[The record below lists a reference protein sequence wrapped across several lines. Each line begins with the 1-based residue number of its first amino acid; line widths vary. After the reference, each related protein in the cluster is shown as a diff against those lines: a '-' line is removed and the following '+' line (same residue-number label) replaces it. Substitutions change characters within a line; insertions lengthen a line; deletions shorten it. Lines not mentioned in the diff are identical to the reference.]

1 MTKTTTTKKSSSTDL
16 AASLKTVPKAGRK
29 SAVTPVVI
37 SMGCPRGI
45 GPEVSLAAALSQGAP
60 SAVIVG
66 SRAVLAE
73 AANALG
79 MARKHV
85 DQIADFAESERSFQ
99 GLRIRETGPELSVS
113 RRAWG
118 KPGPVDGVAQLAYI
132 ETGFEIARKFAWPLV
147 TAPVSKEVI
156 ARSGEGRARKFRGHT
171 EWLEMLDGAAHSVMC
186 FASPRLSTSLVTTHV
201 PVRKLS
207 KLISQELIVKAT
219 LELVDLLLR
228 TLKKRPRIAVCSLN
242 PHGGE
247 GKLLGDEEA
256 RVILPGV
263 TRAAQIVDKRAQI
276 LGPIG
281 AETAYRHAAS
291 GGYDGV
297 VAMYHDQATIP
308 MKLLD
313 FGGAVNVT
321 QGLSIV
327 RTSVDH
333 GTAYD
338 IAGKGIAD
346 ARGMIEAMK
355 LGNALGVSPR
365 KIPHGNW

>member
-1 MTKTTTTKKSSSTDL
+1 MTKTTKTTKSST
-16 AASLKTVPKAGRK
+16 TK
-29 SAVTPVVI
+29 SASPAKPVVI

-45 GPEVSLAAALSQGAP
+45 GPEVSLAAGLSRGTP

-66 SRAVLAE
+66 SRAVLGQ
-73 AANALG
+73 AALALG
-79 MARKHV
+79 IEPGRV
-85 DQIADFAESERSFQ
+85 DRIADFSELEGPFR
-99 GLRIRETGPELSVS
+99 GLRICETGPELGTSK
-113 RRAWG
+113 RAWG
-118 KPGPVDGVAQLAYI
+118 KPTAVDGVAQLAYV
-132 ETGFEIARKFAWPLV
+132 ERGFEIAREYSWPLV

-156 ARSGEGRARKFRGHT
+156 ARCGLSRATKFRGHT
-171 EWLEMLDGAAHSVMC
+171 EWLEMLDGAEHSVMC
-186 FASPRLSTSLVTTHV
+186 FSSPRLTTSLVTTHV
-201 PVRKLS
+201 PVRRLS
-207 KLISQELIVKAT
+207 KLVSEKLIVKAV

-228 TLKKRPRIAVCSLN
+228 TTGKAPRIAVCSLN

-256 RVILPGV
+256 NVILPAV
-263 TRAAQIVDKRAQI
+263 KKAAEIAGKRAQI

-281 AETAYRHAAS
+281 AETAYRRAAG
-291 GGYDGV
+291 GGYEGV

-346 ARGMIEAMK
+346 ARGMSEAMK
-355 LGNALGVSPR
+355 LGSVLGDVAR
-365 KIPHGNW
+365 KIPHGSW

>member
-1 MTKTTTTKKSSSTDL
+1 MTKTTKTTKSSSTDL
-16 AASLKTVPKAGRK
+16 AAGHRAVKGAGK
-29 SAVTPVVI
+29 SSEAPVVI

-45 GPEVSLAAALSQGAP
+45 GPEVSLSAALSRTTP

-66 SRAVLAE
+66 SRAVLGQ
-73 AANALG
+73 AASALG
-79 MARKHV
+79 LSSTRV
-85 DQIADFAESERSFQ
+85 ERIFDFSEAEGPFQ
-99 GLRIRETGPELSVS
+99 GLRIRETGPELSS
-113 RRAWG
+113 SKRAWG
-118 KPGPVDGVAQLAYI
+118 KPSPVDGVAQLAYI
-132 ETGFEIARKFAWPLV
+132 EAGYELAKKFSWPLV

-156 ARSGEGRARKFRGHT
+156 ARSGEVRAKKFRGHT
-171 EWLEMLDGAAHSVMC
+171 EWLEMLDGASHSVMC
-186 FASPRLSTSLVTTHV
+186 FASPRLATSLVTTHV
-201 PVRKLS
+201 PVRQLS
-207 KLISQELIVKAT
+207 KLISEELIVKAT

-228 TLKKRPRIAVCSLN
+228 TLGKRPRIAVCSLN

-263 TRAAQIVDKRAQI
+263 TQAAKMAGKRAQI
-276 LGPIG
+276 SGPIG
-281 AETAYRHAAS
+281 AETAYRHAAN
-291 GGYDGV
+291 GTYDGV

-313 FGGAVNVT
+313 FGGAVNIT

-338 IAGKGIAD
+338 IAGRGIAD

-355 LGNALGVSPR
+355 MGKALASVSR
-365 KIPHGNW
+365 KIPHGTW

>member
-1 MTKTTTTKKSSSTDL
+1 MTKTTKTTTSSSIKSH
-16 AASLKTVPKAGRK
+16 ASVG
-29 SAVTPVVI
+29 PVVI

-45 GPEVSLAAALSQGAP
+45 GPEVSLAAGLARSTP

-66 SRAVLAE
+66 SRAVLRQ
-73 AANALG
+73 AAVALG
-79 MARKHV
+79 LEPPRV
-85 DQIADFAESERSFQ
+85 ERIANFSESEGSFR
-99 GLRIRETGPELSVS
+99 GLRICEAGPVLKATKS
-113 RRAWG
+113 AWG
-118 KPGPVDGVAQLAYI
+118 KPASVDGVAQLAYV
-132 ETGFEIARKFAWPLV
+132 EKGFELARKYSWPLV

-156 ARSGEGRARKFRGHT
+156 ARCGETRAKKFRGHT
-171 EWLEMLDGAAHSVMC
+171 EWLEMLDGADHSVMC
-186 FASPRLSTSLVTTHV
+186 FASPRLATSLVTTHV
-201 PVRKLS
+201 PVRRLS
-207 KLISQELIVKAT
+207 KLISEKLIIKAV

-228 TLKKRPRIAVCSLN
+228 TTDKKPRIAVCSLN

-256 RVILPGV
+256 QVILPAV
-263 TRAAQIVDKRAQI
+263 KKVAQMVGKRALI
-276 LGPIG
+276 VGPIG
-281 AETAYRHAAS
+281 AETAYRHAAG
-291 GGYDGV
+291 GGYEGV

-346 ARGMIEAMK
+346 ARGMSEAMK
-355 LGNALGVSPR
+355 LGSVLGGVTR
-365 KIPHGNW
+365 RIPHGSW